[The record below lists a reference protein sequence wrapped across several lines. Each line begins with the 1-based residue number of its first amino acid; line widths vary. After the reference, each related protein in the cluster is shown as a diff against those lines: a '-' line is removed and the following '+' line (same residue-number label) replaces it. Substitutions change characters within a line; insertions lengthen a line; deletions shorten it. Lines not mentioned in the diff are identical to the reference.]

1 MSYCLSSY
9 EFTLPDELI
18 AQRPCQPRDRSRL
31 MVVDRKKGE
40 ISEMVFRDL
49 VDFLQKDDS
58 LIFNDTKVIPARL
71 LGAKSSGAAVEML
84 LTKPVGLN
92 IWEVLAKPGKKLKVG
107 SIVHFSEEFTAEI
120 LKTLD
125 DGTKVVRFH
134 CEGDFL
140 TLLDKY
146 GQVPLPHYI
155 SRHSSEKEERE
166 LYQTIYAA
174 NAGAVAAPTAGLHFS
189 DDMFQ
194 EFAAKGIE
202 KHMVTL
208 HVGPGT
214 FRPVKVQ
221 DIREHQMHSERY
233 YLGEQVASNLNSSSK
248 RRRVCVGTTCCRVL
262 ESASNAEGT
271 LCEGDGE
278 TDIFIYPGYSFKY
291 VDCLL
296 TNFHLPGSSL
306 MMLVSAFAGRELI
319 QEAYQKAI
327 KDRFRFYSYGD
338 AMLII

>member
-31 MVVDRKKGE
+31 MIVNREKGE

-49 VDFLQKDDS
+49 VDFLEEDDG

-71 LGAKSSGAAVEML
+71 HGKKNSGAVVEML

-92 IWEVLAKPGKKLKVG
+92 TWEVLAKPGKKLKAG
-107 SIVHFSEEFTAEI
+107 SIVHFSKEFSAEI
-120 LKTLD
+120 LSTQD
-125 DGTKVVRFH
+125 DGSKLVRFH

-140 TLLDKY
+140 SLLDKY

-155 SRHSSEKEERE
+155 SRHTSEKEERD

-189 DDMFQ
+189 DAMFQ
-194 EFAAKGIE
+194 EFASKGIN

-214 FRPVKVQ
+214 FRPVKVE

-233 YLGEQVASNLNSSSK
+233 FLGEETANKLNTPAK
-248 RRRVCVGTTCCRVL
+248 GRRVCVGTTCCRVL
-262 ESASNAEGT
+262 ESASNSRGE
-271 LCEGDGE
+271 LCEGEGE

-291 VDCLL
+291 VNCLL

-306 MMLVSAFAGRELI
+306 IMLVSAFAGRELI
-319 QEAYQKAI
+319 QEAYEKAI
-327 KDRFRFYSYGD
+327 KDKFRFYSYGD